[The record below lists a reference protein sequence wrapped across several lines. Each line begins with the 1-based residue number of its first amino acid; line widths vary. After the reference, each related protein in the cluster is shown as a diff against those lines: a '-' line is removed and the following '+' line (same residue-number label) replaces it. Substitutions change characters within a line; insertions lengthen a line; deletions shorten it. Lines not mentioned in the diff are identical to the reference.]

1 MAEKYPIVFSKQSGL
16 LQEIGPDDTLIV
28 DNISS
33 SNLQVTG
40 IISVPGGGSLD
51 TLRLASYGIS
61 GDPTLYSGTGSIV
74 SNKLRVSGISTSRF
88 ALEQKV
94 KLFGV
99 TLSSDSTPIA
109 NVPAG
114 CSFAKIGITSSGTT
128 YRYWLAQY
136 DYRSGKVG
144 ASAQIAPNDGVTMTT
159 LGNFN
164 DLDHIGLTIERTE
177 STSGILVYRSE
188 NSATIGDA
196 KLVAI
201 LGPKNSVVDS
211 LKFLGKI
218 MVHMKKPHGHQ
229 KLPKM
234 NSMTIKYIFQI

>member
-1 MAEKYPIVFSKQSGL
+1 MADKYPIVFSQQSGL
-16 LQEIGPDDTLIV
+16 LQEIGPGDTLIA
-28 DNISS
+28 DNIKSD
-33 SNLQVTG
+33 NLEITG
-40 IISVPGGGSLD
+40 VISVPGGGSLD
-51 TLRLASYGIS
+51 SLRLGSYGIS

-88 ALEQKV
+88 AIGQKV

-99 TLSSDSTPIA
+99 TLSSDSTSIA

-114 CSFAKIGITSSGTT
+114 CSFAKVGNTDTGTT

-164 DLDHIGLTIERTE
+164 DLDHIALTIA
-177 STSGILVYRSE
+177 RSE
-188 NSATIGDA
+188 
-196 KLVAI
+196 L
-201 LGPKNSVVDS
+201 L
-211 LKFLGKI
+211 LEF
-218 MVHMKKPHGHQ
+218 
-229 KLPKM
+229 
-234 NSMTIKYIFQI
+234 